1 MALHTVKKTLSS
13 VNKTLLRTDEDR
25 EFGLEVTFDPAKY
38 YKLLDY
44 ALKILFK
51 REVLMQ
57 LTWSPETFHLR
68 MRTGK
73 FHPSELMMLEKI
85 IKDETY
91 MKYGLTVLK

>member
-1 MALHTVKKTLSS
+1 MALDTVKKTLSS
-13 VNKTLLRTDEDR
+13 VDKTLVRTDVDR

-44 ALKILFK
+44 AFKILFK

-57 LTWSPETFHLR
+57 MTWSAETFHLR
-68 MRTGK
+68 MKSGK

-85 IKDETY
+85 ITDETY
-91 MKYGLTVLK
+91 LNYGLSVLK